1 MAIKYNGRLWLWHSK
16 PTEMRWRLYYWFS
29 IAAFNLELVRLS
41 LREGG
46 LRLTHSI
53 KNSLDSLY
61 YIKTYCDWVSVF
73 SSPLPPPLSPWAAR
87 GTEKYKNWVFL
98 SVSQCVLCQAHNYLD
113 RTKWALWIFA
123 AGRLVLFLG
132 WPSLCPVS
140 RRVSCQQ
147 SASRPGLTVLIH
159 ISIRLSSSL
168 SSQADPISV
177 YRTPPEHWELTW

>member
-73 SSPLPPPLSPWAAR
+73 SSLPPPLSPWAAR

-98 SVSQCVLCQAHNYLD
+98 SVSQCVLCQALSYLD

-123 AGRLVLFLG
+123 AGRLVLFWG